1 MQNTREPDGQP
12 EIGSR
17 EMKLEIEKYVNFD
30 YFLFIGMESLK
41 LKCKTLIFPS
51 EHEKLMNIK
60 LFCIYAAASLS
71 CKSAPVG
78 AFREMAVN

>member
-17 EMKLEIEKYVNFD
+17 EMKLEKEKYINFD
-30 YFLFIGMESLK
+30 YFHDIEIATFK